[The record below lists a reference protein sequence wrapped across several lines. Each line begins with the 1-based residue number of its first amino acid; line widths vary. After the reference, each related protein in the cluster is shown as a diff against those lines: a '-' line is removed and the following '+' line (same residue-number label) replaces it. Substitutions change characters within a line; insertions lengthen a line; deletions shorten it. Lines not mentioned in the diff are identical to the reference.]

1 MERERISSAEEAQKP
16 TNGALLVRLDERTQ
30 TIVKELD
37 SMNRRMESG
46 LVTRAEF
53 APVRN
58 LVYGATG
65 LILLAVVGA
74 MVALVLQK

>member
-1 MERERISSAEEAQKP
+1 MVRQEENQKP
-16 TNGALLVRLDERTQ
+16 PNGSLLVRLDERTQ
-30 TIVKELD
+30 IMMKDLD

-53 APVRN
+53 VPVRN

>member
-1 MERERISSAEEAQKP
+1 MK
-16 TNGALLVRLDERTQ
+16 D
-30 TIVKELD
+30 LD

-53 APVRN
+53 VPVRN